1 MKVLLKNM
9 QKEEHTVEL
18 SGPQATVG
26 ELALKAEAAF
36 AAEGGAV
43 TLVHLGNVLNDKAK
57 SLADIGVVDGGLVV
71 VVLKKAKPV
80 CFSVSQSFI
89 FRALIEW
96 SDDQVVASVTTSS
109 VTSPQPASASH
120 MDTTSSKSSS
130 MLSLSVVFDSDV
142 RLIEVESDETI
153 ENIKAI
159 LEVEYNL
166 PLVRQ
171 VLSFEG
177 KVLDNSSRL
186 SSSGVKTNDMLMLHE
201 QRPQIPRALGG
212 AQMAPVARPSGAI
225 GLDMLG
231 NFFNP
236 YQRHMREAEELL
248 QLATVDPHLR
258 RRISENNANLAAAL
272 ESNNPQNVA
281 KELAEIDRLKAEN
294 EAKKQAAIMRLNS
307 NPMDVEAQR
316 EIEEAI
322 QLENI
327 DKNLEQV
334 SVSSFDLV
342 HQRLIQS
349 M

>member
-1 MKVLLKNM
+1 
-9 QKEEHTVEL
+9 
-18 SGPQATVG
+18 
-26 ELALKAEAAF
+26 
-36 AAEGGAV
+36 
-43 TLVHLGNVLNDKAK
+43 
-57 SLADIGVVDGGLVV
+57 
-71 VVLKKAKPV
+71 
-80 CFSVSQSFI
+80 
-89 FRALIEW
+89 
-96 SDDQVVASVTTSS
+96 
-109 VTSPQPASASH
+109 
-120 MDTTSSKSSS
+120 